1 MLAAAEPGAARPWAW
16 TLAAGGA
23 AHVALVVAP
32 ALGLRAPPT
41 TAWWLSALVGP
52 SLLALGMLRRSRAA
66 LLVGVPASWALPAHG
81 LPPAAP
87 DAALA
92 AVGLAAVAAYVT
104 AACWFLAPR
113 PAPRSVEWT
122 SLDGVAARPAR
133 DPLPWVAGLLVAG
146 PAVGAAC
153 WPPLAEAAGR
163 GFPALPGLALVGL
176 ALVGTLV
183 GLAIATDLF
192 RGRAP
197 LPGSRARLGV
207 LAAMVVVLAGLLAA
221 LGG

>member
-1 MLAAAEPGAARPWAW
+1 VEDRALSAAPLAWAW

-23 AHVALVVAP
+23 AHAALVVAP
-32 ALGLRAPPT
+32 ALALRSPPAT
-41 TAWWLSALVGP
+41 GWWLSVLVGP
-52 SLLALGMLRRSRAA
+52 ALLGLGLLRRNRAA
-66 LLVGVPASWALPAHG
+66 LLVGVPAGWALPAHG

-87 DAALA
+87 EPALA
-92 AVGLAAVAAYVT
+92 LVGLAAVAAYVP

-113 PAPRSVEWT
+113 PVPNAIEWT
-122 SLDGVAARPAR
+122 SLDGAAAPAAR
-133 DPLPWVAGLLVAG
+133 DPVPWVAGLVVAG

-153 WPPLAEAAGR
+153 WPALAEASGR
-163 GFPALPGLALVGL
+163 GFPALPGLALVGI
-176 ALVGTLV
+176 AFVGTLV

-207 LAAMVVVLAGLLAA
+207 LGVLATLLAGLLAA
-221 LGG
+221 IGG